1 MRLVDYSEGE
11 YISFFIHSHRN
22 IVNSNSCRR
31 ASKMRSLSAIY
42 PPRPGGYPQISL
54 VVRHRHLDSRL
65 SRTFGASIALLILKL
80 SQLFNLLSER
90 QLFGELAEN
99 YSKELHLQYIVEC
112 LGQFPLEFLQDC
124 EDRKKYFNKE
134 GERTSPAMI
143 TSAKKNVF
151 T

>member
-1 MRLVDYSEGE
+1 MR
-11 YISFFIHSHRN
+11 F
-22 IVNSNSCRR
+22 
-31 ASKMRSLSAIY
+31 LSAIY

-65 SRTFGASIALLILKL
+65 SRTFGASISVLILVLKV
-80 SQLFNLLSER
+80 SQLFKLLSER

-124 EDRKKYFNKE
+124 EDRKKYFDKK
-134 GERTSPAMI
+134 GERISPAV
-143 TSAKKNVF
+143 T